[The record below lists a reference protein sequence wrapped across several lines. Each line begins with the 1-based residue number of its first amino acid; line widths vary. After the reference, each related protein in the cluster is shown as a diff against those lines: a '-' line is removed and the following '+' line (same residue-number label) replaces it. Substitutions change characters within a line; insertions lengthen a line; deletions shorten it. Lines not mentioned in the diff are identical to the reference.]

1 MEWRQNEGSHRLK
14 PPHSAC
20 VVAGTQAAETERDA
34 NEVVIMKW
42 DNLTK
47 GKDVSNDGQS
57 TSPNFLWEF
66 R

>member
-1 MEWRQNEGSHRLK
+1 MK

-42 DNLTK
+42 ENLTK
-47 GKDVSNDGQS
+47 SKDNSGEGQS
-57 TSPNFLWEF
+57 SCFLQL